1 MAQSLAFVQ
10 FPHPGGEHR
19 PKGQVT
25 DWNRGPHARKF
36 LTAAGEYVL
45 AGQLAAGPLVFWGE
59 WEPQSR
65 VVRTFVD
72 GAPGHPRW
80 LHEPYWEV
88 PRHRRHLQNTDPLV
102 FGDRFLYSN
111 CRQARNRKLREL
123 APGSLVVFGS
133 KHQRE
138 FVVDTVFVVGD
149 EAEDFIGA
157 SASEVAVNE
166 LVRAAVLD
174 PLEVGHEVAHQQFR
188 LYRGRTYAE
197 APSGPFSFVPCRP
210 YDDADAAFAR
220 PVLRLPSGW
229 INPNLAMG
237 AKATAATEAEI
248 RELWQEIVSQVDE
261 QGLAFGVRLDPPPHV
276 RALATPVEAQVSRIG
291 AAGIRRPVSFSD
303 PGPIALGWCRHR

>member
-1 MAQSLAFVQ
+1 M
-10 FPHPGGEHR
+10 
-19 PKGQVT
+19 
-25 DWNRGPHARKF
+25 DWNRGPHSRKF
-36 LTAAGEYVL
+36 LKATGEYVL
-45 AGQLAAGPLVFWGE
+45 DGKPQTGPLVFWGE

-65 VVRTFVD
+65 VVRTFAD

-157 SASEVAVNE
+157 SAGEVPE
-166 LVRAAVLD
+166 DEWVRAVVFD
-174 PLEVGHEVAHQQFR
+174 PLGRSPKAAHQEFR
-188 LYRGRTYAE
+188 MYRGRRYAE

-210 YDDADAAFAR
+210 YTDADAAFAR
-220 PVLRLPSGW
+220 PVLRLPRRW
-229 INPNLAMG
+229 IEPNLAMG
-237 AKATAATEAEI
+237 TKATPVSAAEI
-248 RELWQEIVSQVDE
+248 RELWEEIVGQVDE
-261 QGLAFGVRLDPPPHV
+261 AGLALGVRLDPPPH
-276 RALATPVEAQVSRIG
+276 ATAIG
-291 AAGIRRPVSFSD
+291 PTHEGV
-303 PGPIALGWCRHR
+303 